1 MEIDAMTE
9 ATLLAIVLLAL
20 SAIALGIL
28 AFWNWSRRQSLESSL
43 DASRSNQA
51 GSVDEIRQISMSLAR
66 AEAERDGARSELD
79 RHLKGAEE
87 RNALVR
93 AEIENLSNRIFDEKS
108 GKFKEIGT
116 AAIAELVGPVR
127 ENLEKLQKALQ
138 EAEKSDAVRERSL
151 QEALERVSRI
161 NAQLGTQADGL
172 AKALKGDNR
181 LVGEFGEVL
190 LEQLL
195 EFSGLRRG
203 IHFVDQGEGMDL
215 KGANGQHLKPDVVIL
230 LPENRCLVVDSKM
243 SLASWSDAQTDIDA
257 DRAAA
262 LEAFRRSVR
271 AHVENLA
278 SKDYTTALGASGRQ
292 TVDFTFLFVPV
303 EAAFQACLG
312 LDRNLYRDAFQKR
325 IILTS
330 PTTLLAMLTTVTH
343 TWRQFELGRNAAD
356 ISDRARLMLSKL
368 TDFLGSMEQIGDHL
382 DRAQTAFGEAR
393 KRLVDGNGN
402 LIGQAAKLVE
412 LGVKREKAMPRT
424 LQESE

>member
-1 MEIDAMTE
+1 MNE
-9 ATLLAIVLLAL
+9 ASLLAIVLLFL
-20 SAIALGIL
+20 CSIALGVL
-28 AFWNWSRRQSLESSL
+28 ALWNRNRRRILESSL
-43 DASRSNQA
+43 IGSQSVQA
-51 GSVDEIRQISMSLAR
+51 KAVDEIRQLSMSLAR

-93 AEIENLSNRIFDEKS
+93 AEIENLSNRIFEEKS

-161 NAQLGTQADGL
+161 NARLGTQADGL

-203 IHFVDQGEGMDL
+203 VHFVDQGEGLSL
-215 KGANGQHLKPDVVIL
+215 KGPTGQHLKPDVVIL
-230 LPENRCLVVDSKM
+230 LPENRCLVVDAKM
-243 SLASWSDAQTDIDA
+243 SLASWSDAQTDIDL

-271 AHVENLA
+271 AHMDNLS
-278 SKDYTTALGASGRQ
+278 SKDYTAALDASGRQ
-292 TVDFTFLFVPV
+292 SVDFTFLFVPV

-343 TWRQFELGRNAAD
+343 TWRQFELGRNAEQ
-356 ISDRARLMLSKL
+356 ISERARLMLAKL

-382 DRAQTAFGEAR
+382 DRAQSAFGEAR
-393 KRLVDGNGN
+393 KRLVEGNGN
-402 LIGQAAKLVE
+402 LVGQATKLVE
-412 LGVKREKAMPRT
+412 LGVKRDKSMPRS
-424 LQESE
+424 LQGSE

>member
-1 MEIDAMTE
+1 MTE

-28 AFWNWSRRQSLESSL
+28 AFWNWSRRQSLESTL
-43 DASRSNQA
+43 DAARSIQA
-51 GSVDEIRQISMSLAR
+51 KAVDEIRQISMSLAR
-66 AEAERDGARSELD
+66 AEAERDAARSELD

-203 IHFVDQGEGMDL
+203 IHFVDQGEGMEL
-215 KGANGQHLKPDVVIL
+215 KTPTGQHLKPDVVIL

-243 SLASWSDAQTDIDA
+243 SLASWSDAQTEIDT

-278 SKDYTTALGASGRQ
+278 SKDYTTALNASGRQ

-356 ISDRARLMLSKL
+356 ISERARLMLSKL
-368 TDFLGSMEQIGDHL
+368 TDFLGSMESVGDHL
-382 DRAQTAFGEAR
+382 DRAQHAFGEAR

-424 LQESE
+424 LQESLETTD